1 MNIEQWPIAK
11 IKPYANNPRK
21 NDSAVDKVAMSL
33 KEYGWQQPIVVD
45 GKGVIIV
52 GHTRWKAAKKL
63 NMDTCPVLVAEGLST
78 AQVKAYRI
86 ADNKTNEFAA
96 WDDELLKL
104 EIDELVDLDFDI
116 ELTGFDPSDFDL
128 GEPNGGLTDEDAVPE
143 PPEKPVTKLGD
154 LWVLGSHR
162 LLCGDSTDIEQVSR
176 LMDGQKADMVFTDPP
191 YWVGFE
197 YENEHDK
204 IGILEHIDK
213 ASAIIT
219 RMCKGKIIINTGNIS
234 SIGKA
239 ELITGKKQPAL
250 LIDWWINA
258 MNKNNFLLRH
268 IRIWAKNGGVIPSRK
283 NDKIDMH
290 WEYIAL
296 FTDEAG
302 DAGFICTFR
311 GAGNKDGQ
319 NTGTPTW
326 AVRGIWNDIQGKAR
340 EAGHFASFPVE
351 LVLRHIFMYTDKG
364 DLLFEPYCGA
374 GTVIIAAEKTNR
386 ICYGMEIDPHY
397 CDVILKRWSEYTGK
411 DPVREDGVKF
421 SELKEKAVA

>member
-191 YWVGFE
+191 FP
-197 YENEHDK
+197 NNSK
-204 IGILEHIDK
+204 IMHEMIKNIEGAFNNARSICRGLMIWFWDNLEHPPFQER
-213 ASAIIT
+213 IT
-219 RMCKGKIIINTGNIS
+219 SK
-234 SIGKA
+234 
-239 ELITGKKQPAL
+239 
-250 LIDWWINA
+250 
-258 MNKNNFLLRH
+258 H
-268 IRIWAKNGGVIPSRK
+268 IWHKTNG
-283 NDKIDMH
+283 
-290 WEYIAL
+290 W
-296 FTDEAG
+296 
-302 DAGFICTFR
+302 
-311 GAGNKDGQ
+311 Q
-319 NTGTPTW
+319 
-326 AVRGIWNDIQGKAR
+326 
-340 EAGHFASFPVE
+340 AGHFETMYCFHNDNKRHEQNVYSVNNVGGDNKRNEQGNHPTPKPVK
-351 LVLRHIFMYTDKG
+351 LISDILQDFGGKID
-364 DLLFEPYCGA
+364 
-374 GTVIIAAEKTNR
+374 IILDPFLGSGSTLIACEKTNR
-386 ICYGMEIDPHY
+386 KCFGLELDPHY

>member
-191 YWVGFE
+191 FP
-197 YENEHDK
+197 NNSK
-204 IGILEHIDK
+204 IMHEMIKNIEGAFNNARSICRGLMIWFWDNLEHPPFQER
-213 ASAIIT
+213 IT
-219 RMCKGKIIINTGNIS
+219 SK
-234 SIGKA
+234 
-239 ELITGKKQPAL
+239 
-250 LIDWWINA
+250 
-258 MNKNNFLLRH
+258 H
-268 IRIWAKNGGVIPSRK
+268 IWHKTNG
-283 NDKIDMH
+283 
-290 WEYIAL
+290 W
-296 FTDEAG
+296 
-302 DAGFICTFR
+302 
-311 GAGNKDGQ
+311 Q
-319 NTGTPTW
+319 
-326 AVRGIWNDIQGKAR
+326 
-340 EAGHFASFPVE
+340 AGHFETMYCFHNDNKRHEQNVYSVNNVGGDNKRNEQGNHPTPKPVK
-351 LVLRHIFMYTDKG
+351 LISDILQDFGGKIDIIL
-364 DLLFEPYCGA
+364 DLFLGS
-374 GTVIIAAEKTNR
+374 GSTLIACEKTNR
-386 ICYGMEIDPHY
+386 KCFGLELDPHY